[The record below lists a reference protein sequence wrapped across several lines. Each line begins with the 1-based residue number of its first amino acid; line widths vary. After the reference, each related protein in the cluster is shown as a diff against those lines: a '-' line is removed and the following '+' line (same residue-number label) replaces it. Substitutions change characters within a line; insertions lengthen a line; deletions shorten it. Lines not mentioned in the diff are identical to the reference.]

1 MKKTFSVEEITTQI
15 NKTYRTY
22 TKANK
27 EPVNIMI
34 ALGHLFND
42 CKKAV
47 KRKKKLSWEKYADKN
62 FPHIGTKTR
71 QRIMKLARSVD
82 KDHSET
88 LHLLE
93 ITTLY
98 HLSTLCGRDG
108 IENFL
113 NSKEISL
120 KFELTDQSEKEFQT
134 GVAKLISESKTQK
147 PLSSKPG
154 PPKQLPPWL
163 TYIDQKSKQK
173 NFKLKPKNLAM
184 LKKYE
189 KTLSGIIARAEG
201 R

>member
-1 MKKTFSVEEITTQI
+1 
-15 NKTYRTY
+15 
-22 TKANK
+22 
-27 EPVNIMI
+27 MI

-42 CKKAV
+42 CKKAL

-82 KDHSET
+82 KDHSKT

-120 KFELTDQSEKEFQT
+120 KFELNNKSVKEFQT
-134 GVAKLISESKTQK
+134 CVAKLISESKTQK
-147 PLSSKPG
+147 PLPLKSG
-154 PPKQLPPWL
+154 PPKQFLPWL
-163 TYIDQKSKQK
+163 KHLDKKSRKK
-173 NFKLKPKNLAM
+173 AFKLTPKNLAI
-184 LKKYE
+184 LKKYK